1 MRNTV
6 HIFLADDDLD
16 DQVLMKEAFLEVTAG
31 VTFEFFDNGRA
42 LMDRILAGVFDVYP
56 DLIVLDYNMP
66 LMNGLDALMA
76 LQQLPAWND
85 VPKVIWSTSRAEKM
99 VADCLAHGAASYYRK
114 PNDFAE
120 YCRIAADMLSM
131 AVTNKVK

>member
-16 DQVLMKEAFLEVTAG
+16 DQVLMKEAFSEVSDEIS
-31 VTFEFFDNGRA
+31 FEFFENGRV
-42 LMDRILAGVFDVYP
+42 LIDRINAGVFDVYP

-76 LQQLPAWND
+76 LQQFPSWND
-85 VPKVIWSTSRAEKM
+85 VPKIIWSTSRAEKM
-99 VADCLAHGAASYYRK
+99 VADCLANGAAAYYLK

-120 YCRIAADMLSM
+120 YCRIAGDMLSM
-131 AVTNKVK
+131 AVANKVK

>member
-16 DQVLMKEAFLEVTAG
+16 DQVLMKEAFSEVSEA
-31 VTFEFFDNGRA
+31 VSFEFFENGRV
-42 LMDRILAGVFDVYP
+42 LVDRINAGVLDGYP

-76 LQQLPAWND
+76 LQQISDWSD

-99 VADCLAHGAASYYRK
+99 VADCMENGAAAYYRK

-131 AVTNKVK
+131 AVANKVK